1 MTYFYSIE
9 PAILRNPL
17 RRGIRHRISA
27 ERSVLH
33 PNDAPC
39 TMSEF
44 LESCRQQPPE
54 NIEIWDVAEADLTA
68 LLHEFGASM
77 IDLHLYLKAGSLA
90 ALACLTSLKKLSLV
104 HMGERVALWEM
115 AQNTA
120 LEVAELRF
128 PNCTRLENAAGL
140 TGAAMRQLKL
150 YADGISCPKPVPA
163 PLFDVALLATLPQL
177 KKAEIYMAPPQDPV
191 ASLKAL
197 ASLSHLEELHLFENS
212 FTFAQF
218 AWLFTK
224 LPHTHGFGGVV
235 NFYPDRARD
244 THMMVISGSD
254 RPDLPIAEEEA
265 VHAAFRAAC
274 KLYEGTPEPPQ

>member
-1 MTYFYSIE
+1 M
-9 PAILRNPL
+9 
-17 RRGIRHRISA
+17 
-27 ERSVLH
+27 LH
-33 PNDAPC
+33 QNDKPC
-39 TMSEF
+39 TIAEF
-44 LESCRQQPPE
+44 LAACRHQPPE
-54 NIEIWDVAEADLTA
+54 NIEIWDIAEADLAA
-68 LLHEFGASM
+68 LLRECGAA
-77 IDLHLYLKAGSLA
+77 IIELHLYLKEGSLA
-90 ALACLTSLKKLSLV
+90 DLACLTSLKKLSLV
-104 HMGERVALWEM
+104 HAGERVALWEL
-115 AQNTA
+115 AKNTA

-140 TGAAMRQLKL
+140 TGAAVQHLKL

-163 PLFDVALLATLPQL
+163 PLFDAALLATLPQL

-197 ASLSHLEELHLFENS
+197 ARLSHLEELHLFENS

-224 LPHTHGFGGVV
+224 LPQTHGFGGVV
-235 NFYPDRARD
+235 NFYPDRERD

-274 KLYEGTPEPPQ
+274 EAHKHKAEPPQ